1 MTDFIPSTTQE
12 GQGGAQILSSNI
24 QYANAGGV
32 VRGIERGVDAMKE
45 EQKYQREQ
53 ERADALAKNKAIND
67 LDASLSKI
75 QIPDNIAVSERI
87 IQEAWDKVNSG
98 EDWETVFPKALTE
111 IGQIQAF
118 DRGIAA
124 NKGLYDNSRY
134 FNEEEGTF
142 IDGRERL
149 ATLYDG
155 DASKYEGMSAS
166 EYIGYQSLNNDP
178 QVSKN
183 FYAKEPIDFNKELA
197 DFLNVTLD
205 NYGVE
210 STEPIFIGSK
220 EGLKTTTSLEPAVI
234 EQTRA
239 SLLKNKGM
247 RDRYLKAIGLPSNH
261 MEEED
266 MQRLWAKAVYE
277 FRMPAKNS
285 SGNFTKVETDNKGSG
300 LVEGDDYIID
310 EGEDVKET
318 RGTEEEVAAGNAKV
332 TKEGGKFKRV
342 TFSKDITIPQETKS
356 GSVIEVKLQAL
367 KRKGDDIYGTILSP
381 NVKAT
386 NSPQTYTEKEV
397 KLTDK
402 QKNKIKASGFDFG
415 VLDKNNRQIE
425 DDAIYYLIDGDV
437 LTLDVIRSAYG
448 GIPPEGAEKVTEKN
462 KDMMEAN
469 RPDSAKAKEQ
479 GTPTNKRPPLSS
491 FAKPKK

>member
-32 VRGIERGVDAMKE
+32 VRGIERGVDAMQE

-300 LVEGDDYIID
+300 LVEGQDFEIVKKPFDANVNRAMGAADVEQKERDVLVLLNPIKITQ
-310 EGEDVKET
+310 EGEREFNVEKNGRTVKEKRKT
-318 RGTEEEVAAGNAKV
+318 AEDIEILSIYKVQGGYRAEISKPSGNTGIGIREEVEL
-332 TKEGGKFKRV
+332 T
-342 TFSKDITIPQETKS
+342 
-356 GSVIEVKLQAL
+356 
-367 KRKGDDIYGTILSP
+367 KGDIAKLKGKGLDIDSALGRKSTR
-381 NVKAT
+381 
-386 NSPQTYTEKEV
+386 QTLNDREAERR
-397 KLTDK
+397 
-402 QKNKIKASGFDFG
+402 G
-415 VLDKNNRQIE
+415 NNTQE
-425 DDAIYYLIDGDV
+425 NNNL
-437 LTLDVIRSAYG
+437 
-448 GIPPEGAEKVTEKN
+448 PKGAEEVSEEDFFTE
-462 KDMMEAN
+462 
-469 RPDSAKAKEQ
+469 
-479 GTPTNKRPPLSS
+479 
-491 FAKPKK
+491 